1 MTKYN
6 IEFKPD
12 SLKDCRKIPKT
23 DLKRI
28 FYHIEE
34 MSVDLKQEELDDY
47 EDLRMLRKAKD
58 KEGVSPTV
66 TLKEIKKELNL
77 K

>member
-1 MTKYN
+1 MTKYK
-6 IEFKPD
+6 IEFKPG
-12 SLKDCRKIPKT
+12 SLKDCKKIPKT

-47 EDLRMLRKAKD
+47 EDLRILRKAKQ
-58 KEGVSPTV
+58 KEGTSPTI
-66 TLKEIKKELNL
+66 TLKAAKKRLDL
-77 K
+77 

>member
-6 IEFKPD
+6 IEFKSG
-12 SLKDCRKIPKT
+12 SLKDCKKIPKT

-47 EDLRMLRKAKD
+47 EDLRMLRKAKQN
-58 KEGVSPTV
+58 EGTSSAI
-66 TLKEIKKELNL
+66 TLKAAKKRLNL
-77 K
+77 

>member
-1 MTKYN
+1 MTKYK
-6 IEFKPD
+6 IEFKPG
-12 SLKDCRKIPKT
+12 SLKDCKKIPRT

-47 EDLRMLRKAKD
+47 EDLRMLRKAKQ
-58 KEGVSPTV
+58 KEGTSSTI
-66 TLKEIKKELNL
+66 TLKVAKKRLDL
-77 K
+77 

>member
-1 MTKYN
+1 MTKYK
-6 IEFKPD
+6 IEFKPG
-12 SLKDCRKIPKT
+12 SLKDCKKIPRT

-47 EDLRMLRKAKD
+47 EDLRMLRKAKQN
-58 KEGVSPTV
+58 EGTSSAI
-66 TLKEIKKELNL
+66 TLKAAKKRLDL
-77 K
+77 

>member
-1 MTKYN
+1 MTKYK
-6 IEFKPD
+6 IEFKPG
-12 SLKDCRKIPKT
+12 SLKDCKKIPKT

-47 EDLRMLRKAKD
+47 EDLRMLRKAKQN
-58 KEGVSPTV
+58 EGTSSAI
-66 TLKEIKKELNL
+66 TLKAAKKRLDL
-77 K
+77 

>member
-6 IEFKPD
+6 IKFKPG

-47 EDLRMLRKAKD
+47 EDLRMLRKAKQN
-58 KEGVSPTV
+58 EGTSSTI
-66 TLKEIKKELNL
+66 TLKAAKKRLDL
-77 K
+77 

>member
-1 MTKYN
+1 MTKYK
-6 IEFKPD
+6 IEFKPG
-12 SLKDCRKIPKT
+12 SLKDCKKIPKT

-47 EDLRMLRKAKD
+47 EDLRMLRKAKQN
-58 KEGVSPTV
+58 EGTSSAI
-66 TLKEIKKELNL
+66 TLKAAKKRLNL
-77 K
+77 

>member
-1 MTKYN
+1 MTKYK
-6 IEFKPD
+6 IEFKPG
-12 SLKDCRKIPKT
+12 SLKDCKKIPRT

-47 EDLRMLRKAKD
+47 EDLRMLRKAKQN
-58 KEGVSPTV
+58 EGTSSAI
-66 TLKEIKKELNL
+66 TLKAAKKRLNL
-77 K
+77 